1 MCLSRRGSARI
12 VALLLPLM
20 AAACAGATGTPNA
33 SPLPSGSAQSV
44 LAVGQRPG
52 VPAPGAGAVWI
63 PNTGDGT
70 VTRIDPQANR
80 VNGTVTIGNQLAF
93 YHRDC
98 EAKGSVHSFM
108 VTSFHVRD
116 CDLPS
121 AAGAGAGALWVLKN
135 DDRAVLRIDPK
146 TQRVVA
152 RISLGFVPFD
162 MEVTG
167 DAVWIGGYWVDQLVR
182 IDPRTNLVV
191 ARLTLPDGVSGIAAS
206 PDGVWVASTIAGVVS
221 RIDPATNS
229 VTNTVTL
236 ACPSSC
242 FQGSMPLA
250 IAVDSKAVWVRTV
263 GDGLVVRLDP
273 NSGQVMAM
281 IDVTYPLGRNGLD
294 HIAVLD
300 GSVWVA
306 GVTLQRIDEATN
318 RVSGTVDVEATTVS
332 AGFGSLW
339 ITDLQ
344 GHVERISPRA
354 ATSR

>member
-1 MCLSRRGSARI
+1 MLRSLARDLPRVAALVLPIVVSACTG
-12 VALLLPLM
+12 
-20 AAACAGATGTPNA
+20 AATSPSP
-33 SPLPSGSAQSV
+33 SPLPSGPAQAV

-52 VPAPGAGAVWI
+52 VPAAGEGAVWI

-80 VNGTVTIGNQLAF
+80 VTTTLPIGNQLAF

-121 AAGAGAGALWVLKN
+121 AVGAAAGALWVLKN
-135 DDRAVLRIDPK
+135 DDQAVERIDPR

-152 RISLGFVPFD
+152 RIALGFTPFD
-162 MEVTG
+162 MDVTSN
-167 DAVWIGGYWVDQLVR
+167 AVWIGGYWVDELVR
-182 IDPRTNLVV
+182 IDPATNAVV

-206 PDGVWVASTIAGVVS
+206 ADSVWVTSTIAGVVS
-221 RIDPATNS
+221 RIDPATNA
-229 VTNTVTL
+229 VTQTVTL

-242 FQGSMPLA
+242 FQGSMPLVVA
-250 IAVDSKAVWVRTV
+250 IDANAVWVRTV

-273 NSGQVMAM
+273 HTGQVTSTIA
-281 IDVTYPLGRNGLD
+281 VTYPLGRNGLD
-294 HIAVLD
+294 HIALLN
-300 GSVWVA
+300 GSLWVA
-306 GVTLQRIDEATN
+306 GVTLQRIDEASN
-318 RVSGTVDVEATTVS
+318 RVTGGIDVEATSVI

-339 ITDLQ
+339 ITDLL
-344 GHVERISPRA
+344 GHVERINP
-354 ATSR
+354 TS